1 MTEYI
6 NKEKLIKAIE
16 DKRPLNW
23 NDTEAELAEQRAY
36 DDIVDLIKDFDEG
49 PCIVTFEGGEGYTDE
64 QGGRR
69 MRLVYADKI
78 LEDVYPVEIMIVDK
92 IRNAPTVDFGVDID
106 RLKELA
112 EADKEGRCLV
122 LPCKEGKKVYKI
134 NFHLFEGCPPEIY
147 ESVFHVTDYY
157 GVGNTVFFTKEEAK
171 KALEGL
177 E

>member
-23 NDTEAELAEQRAY
+23 NDTEAELAEQRVY
-36 DDIVDLIKDFDEG
+36 DDIIGLIEG
-49 PCIVTFEGGEGYTDE
+49 FNEEESDRINE
-64 QGGRR
+64 
-69 MRLVYADKI
+69 LV
-78 LEDVYPVEIMIVDK
+78 
-92 IRNAPTVDFGVDID
+92 
-106 RLKELA
+106 

-157 GVGNTVFFTKEEAK
+157 GVGNTVFFTKEEAE

>member
-1 MTEYI
+1 MIEYI
-6 NKEKLIKAIE
+6 NKQKLIKAIE
-16 DKRPLNW
+16 DERPLNA
-23 NDTEAELAEQRAY
+23 NDTDSELAEQWAY
-36 DDIVDLIKDFDEG
+36 DYIIGLIKDFHDD
-49 PCIVTFEGGEGYTDE
+49 YS
-64 QGGRR
+64 
-69 MRLVYADKI
+69 
-78 LEDVYPVEIMIVDK
+78 
-92 IRNAPTVDFGVDID
+92 N

-134 NFHLFEGCPPEIY
+134 DFHLFEGYPTEIY

-157 GVGNTVFFTKEEAK
+157 NVGNTVFLTKEEAE

>member
-6 NKEKLIKAIE
+6 NKENLIKAIE

-36 DDIVDLIKDFDEG
+36 DDIIGSIEG
-49 PCIVTFEGGEGYTDE
+49 FNEEE
-64 QGGRR
+64 S
-69 MRLVYADKI
+69 
-78 LEDVYPVEIMIVDK
+78 
-92 IRNAPTVDFGVDID
+92 D
-106 RLKELA
+106 RINELM

-122 LPCKEGKKVYKI
+122 LPYKEGKKVYKI
-134 NFHLFEGCPPEIY
+134 DFHLFEGCPPEIY

-157 GVGNTVFFTKEEAK
+157 GVGNTVFLTKEEAE

>member
-6 NKEKLIKAIE
+6 NKQKLIKAIE

-36 DDIVDLIKDFDEG
+36 DDIIGSIEG
-49 PCIVTFEGGEGYTDE
+49 FNEEE
-64 QGGRR
+64 S
-69 MRLVYADKI
+69 
-78 LEDVYPVEIMIVDK
+78 
-92 IRNAPTVDFGVDID
+92 D
-106 RLKELA
+106 RINELM

-122 LPCKEGKKVYKI
+122 LPCKVGDTVYRIQEAQLKENCKKARFVRSVILNKH
-134 NFHLFEGCPPEIY
+134 NFWRIIFGGEFGEK
-147 ESVFHVTDYY
+147 VFL
-157 GVGNTVFFTKEEAK
+157 TKEKAE